1 MAKLIYVVQMSV
13 DGFVADATGNFDWA
27 APDEE
32 VHGFVNDLMRD
43 GGTMLLGRR
52 MYEVLVPW
60 EDPAIGEG
68 QMEPIADF
76 HRIWLSSD
84 KVVFSRSLRDPS
96 TSRTRIERDFDANAI
111 ARMKADQ
118 KRDLSIGG
126 PELADLAIRAGL
138 VDEYHLIAVPYLAG
152 SGNRAL
158 RDGPARKLELIDE
171 RRFANGAVY
180 HGYRRL

>member
-52 MYEVLVPW
+52 MYEVLIPW
-60 EDPAIGEG
+60 EDPAIAEG
-68 QMEPIADF
+68 QPDPIADF
-76 HRIWLSSD
+76 HRIWLSTE
-84 KVVFSRSLRDPS
+84 KIVFSRTLREPS
-96 TSRTRIERDFDANAI
+96 TAKTRIAHEFDASAI
-111 ARMKADQ
+111 ERLKADQ

-126 PELADLAIRAGL
+126 SELAAQAIEAGL
-138 VDEYHLIAVPYLAG
+138 VDEYHLISVPYLAG
-152 SGNRAL
+152 GGNRAL
-158 RDGPARKLELIDE
+158 REGASVKLQLIDE
-171 RRFANGAVY
+171 RRFANGTVY